1 MKNQPLRHTFSKMRT
16 TLSFNFVVLRKK
28 AKKSLQRIKTHVQDR
43 TLVLFI
49 TPVVLCRCGCCRCRG
64 FALYYKLPNNTSIQ
78 CLYHT
83 IQFLRVFS
91 RALLYMY
98 REFFMNQC
106 VIDVVIHCILCLF
119 RKLLLFCRCI
129 TTWFGTACIL
139 CPLFSQL
146 FLSSSNPSQF
156 QINQYYFRCEC
167 IRTILSVVGCVF

>member
-49 TPVVLCRCGCCRCRG
+49 TPVVLCRCCCCRCRG

-78 CLYHT
+78 RLYHT

-91 RALLYMY
+91 LALLYMY

-106 VIDVVIHCILCLF
+106 VIDVVIHCIRKKRGMKTLF
-119 RKLLLFCRCI
+119 IQK
-129 TTWFGTACIL
+129 TVV
-139 CPLFSQL
+139 
-146 FLSSSNPSQF
+146 
-156 QINQYYFRCEC
+156 
-167 IRTILSVVGCVF
+167 ILSMYNNVVWDSLHSLSFVFIALSKFIQSFSVSN